1 MSANLAPADRVW
13 MNTAQTADYLGVSV
27 VTVKRH
33 ILSGALRSSQAV
45 PGGRHLIHRDWA
57 DDWAMNRR
65 NLPQPLV
72 RDGRRDIA

>member
-1 MSANLAPADRVW
+1 MPAKLAPADRVW
-13 MNTAQTADYLGVSV
+13 MSTAQTADYLGVSL

-33 ILSGALRSSQAV
+33 ILAGALRSSQAA

-65 NLPQPLV
+65 TRPQPEIP
-72 RDGRRDIA
+72 DGRRNIA